1 MCRSPGP
8 PLDASPW
15 PRPMRSL
22 ATRWGLRSATPGA
35 PSSRRL
41 APLGRATGN
50 WIWASCRAVRKHAG
64 LLGTDG
70 RRPDLKLGDGR
81 PDVKPLTW
89 WGQTGGDS
97 DNVPLDLLASSI
109 LRAKN
114 QPPHQIHRNRCL
126 METRCTT
133 GFPIGSLVWE
143 HEPSPSPRET
153 TERPSPSCSEGLFA
167 KVSAHRRLE
176 DDCCTCPKAP
186 RRGAQR
192 RPKRNMLLVL
202 ALNATSID

>member
-8 PLDASPW
+8 PLSASPW
-15 PRPMRSL
+15 LHHLVACR
-22 ATRWGLRSATPGA
+22 GGA
-35 PSSRRL
+35 CRSRRRNRRG
-41 APLGRATGN
+41 ARRRRESWRGSQPG
-50 WIWASCRAVRKHAG
+50 KHH
-64 LLGTDG
+64 
-70 RRPDLKLGDGR
+70 
-81 PDVKPLTW
+81 
-89 WGQTGGDS
+89 
-97 DNVPLDLLASSI
+97 VPLDLLASSI

-176 DDCCTCPKAP
+176 DARCTFVGC
-186 RRGAQR
+186 
-192 RPKRNMLLVL
+192 V
-202 ALNATSID
+202 